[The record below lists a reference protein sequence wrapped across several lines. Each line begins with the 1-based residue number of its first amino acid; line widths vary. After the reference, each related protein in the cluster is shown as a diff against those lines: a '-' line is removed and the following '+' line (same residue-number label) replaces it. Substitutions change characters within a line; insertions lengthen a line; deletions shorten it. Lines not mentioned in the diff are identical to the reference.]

1 MAATIRSPNTT
12 VTRQHTDSNT
22 RGDNPVVPDG
32 VYVWKSESYTGQR
45 LYLQKRDADRGAH
58 EKARERAV
66 HAAGAAPAS
75 ALRRGLVSEVRGP
88 PRRRSVGR
96 ALLGRPN

>member
-1 MAATIRSPNTT
+1 MEERIVHGPA
-12 VTRQHTDSNT
+12 
-22 RGDNPVVPDG
+22 PVPREERVGEGSSLRHAPEEG
-32 VYVWKSESYTGQR
+32 V
-45 LYLQKRDADRGAH
+45 QKRDADRGAH